1 MTQSRFNLAKVQ
13 FVLEK
18 RNINDIPCQV
28 KFGMDVSGSTRS
40 LFSSGVI
47 QNVTDKIFTIAM
59 TVDVDK
65 SLDFTA
71 FDDDSYELPAVTEN
85 NVTGYI
91 DKYLSTSDR
100 KYWGGTCY
108 APVIKNITESVASTD
123 KPGFIGKLFGRKS
136 AAAPLPPTLAIMI
149 TDGAN
154 DDRKATRQ
162 AIEASQHLNVYWQL
176 VGIGADS
183 RQFQFLEELAD
194 AYPNVG
200 YTPITD
206 IVHLPEDDLYDSLLN
221 DEFAAWVAQFK

>member
-1 MTQSRFNLAKVQ
+1 MTQPRFNLAKVQ

-40 LFSSGVI
+40 LFNDGVV
-47 QNVTDKIFTIAM
+47 QSVTDKIFTIAM

-71 FDDDSYELPAVTEN
+71 FDDDSYELPAVTAE

-91 DKYLSTSDR
+91 DKHLSTKNS
-100 KYWGGTCY
+100 KYWGGTSY
-108 APVIKNITESVASTD
+108 APVIKKITESVAATN
-123 KPGFIGKLFGRKS
+123 KPSFVGKLFGRKT
-136 AAAPLPPTLAIMI
+136 AAPLPPTLAIMI

-154 DDRKATRQ
+154 DDKRDTKA
-162 AIEASQHLNVYWQL
+162 AIEASQNQNVYWQL
-176 VGIGADS
+176 VGIGTDAN
-183 RQFQFLEELAD
+183 QFRFLEELAD

-206 IVHLPEDDLYDSLLN
+206 IVHLPEEDLYDSLLN